1 MALGNHSYT
10 SADVFHAMACADL
23 TEEDKLTFL
32 VVKLHV
38 GPSKQG
44 QVFVACCQVF
54 IFKLRQLL
62 CLKFDLF

>member
-38 GPSKQG
+38 GPRKQD
-44 QVFVACCQVF
+44 QVFVACYQVC
-54 IFKLRQLL
+54 ILKLSQLL
-62 CLKFDLF
+62 CGRYV